1 MKRRGFC
8 VFIDTVFEGARPSVR
23 GIFPDDNR
31 SARDGIWI
39 FDTEIEAQRE
49 IADGMMTR
57 LQEFLDGER
66 DFEDAIT
73 AEEYVM
79 EVVIDPDGAIAD
91 GYGNRFE

>member
-8 VFIDTVFEGARPSVR
+8 IFIDTVFESARPSVR
-23 GIFPDDNR
+23 GISPNDGG

-39 FDTEIEAQRE
+39 FPTELEAQRE

-66 DFEDAIT
+66 EFEDAIT
-73 AEEYVM
+73 VEEYVL
-79 EVVIDPDGAIAD
+79 EVAVSPDGSVQGKD
-91 GYGNRFE
+91 GNCFS